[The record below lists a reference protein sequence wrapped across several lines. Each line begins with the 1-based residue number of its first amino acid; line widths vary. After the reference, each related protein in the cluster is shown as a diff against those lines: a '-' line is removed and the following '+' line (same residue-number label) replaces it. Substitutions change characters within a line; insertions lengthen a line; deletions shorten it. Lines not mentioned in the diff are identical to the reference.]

1 MGLRDSIVMKSRIK
15 NFGLNDQLKKQYPN
29 TQILLWTEDSWR
41 LIGAKAVSYNPQLNY
56 VVVQHGDQHFM
67 LAEKRLGEFVARIGS
82 GKASIFNTM
91 LVMSGDQM
99 QGITVINPVTG
110 LELPLVAVDTLK
122 PTHGSGLHSISPA
135 HSIEDLRL
143 SYMYNLARDGVL
155 CSQTGYIVTK
165 DVQELRGLSP
175 DDEKIL
181 PYFKNHKSYFC
192 SWKH

>member
-1 MGLRDSIVMKSRIK
+1 
-15 NFGLNDQLKKQYPN
+15 
-29 TQILLWTEDSWR
+29 
-41 LIGAKAVSYNPQLNY
+41 
-56 VVVQHGDQHFM
+56 M

-110 LELPLVAVDTLK
+110 SELPLVAVDTLK

-143 SYMYNLARDGVL
+143 SYMYDLGRDGVL
-155 CSQTGYIVTK
+155 CS
-165 DVQELRGLSP
+165 
-175 DDEKIL
+175 
-181 PYFKNHKSYFC
+181 
-192 SWKH
+192 